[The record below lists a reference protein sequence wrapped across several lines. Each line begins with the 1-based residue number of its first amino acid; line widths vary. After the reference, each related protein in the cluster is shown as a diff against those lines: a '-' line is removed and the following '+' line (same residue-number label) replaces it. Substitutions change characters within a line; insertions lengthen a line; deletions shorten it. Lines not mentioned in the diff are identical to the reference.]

1 MKQFFLC
8 VVVALAT
15 TLPSYAQI
23 DGKTSEN
30 VNEYPLPEVEVLSI
44 DTKTRIVGRTSNK
57 GAILIGAE
65 GADGAGK
72 EMGLKFKTKKRS
84 WVKRVSFAIVEC
96 DSMLTRMPFRLN
108 IYKYRGKE
116 CTNNRVSSIEFL
128 YTKGAISDGRFTF
141 DLPTLLPL
149 EKGEYILA
157 LEFLEP
163 FPDKKFQMRTN
174 IMTGTTYTRNSSTST
189 WTKIPLGSTIAVEL
203 IEKW

>member
-96 DSMLTRMPFRLN
+96 DSMLTCMPFRLN
-108 IYKYRGKE
+108 IYKYQGKE

-128 YTKGAISDGRFTF
+128 YTKEAISDGRFTF

-157 LEFLEP
+157 LEFLK
-163 FPDKKFQMRTN
+163 DSGKR
-174 IMTGTTYTRNSSTST
+174 G
-189 WTKIPLGSTIAVEL
+189 
-203 IEKW
+203 

>member
-72 EMGLKFKTKKRS
+72 EMGL
-84 WVKRVSFAIVEC
+84 
-96 DSMLTRMPFRLN
+96 
-108 IYKYRGKE
+108 
-116 CTNNRVSSIEFL
+116 
-128 YTKGAISDGRFTF
+128 
-141 DLPTLLPL
+141 
-149 EKGEYILA
+149 
-157 LEFLEP
+157 
-163 FPDKKFQMRTN
+163 
-174 IMTGTTYTRNSSTST
+174 
-189 WTKIPLGSTIAVEL
+189 
-203 IEKW
+203 